1 MATERT
7 VTARGAAKQMT
18 LGELRQ
24 FVAGLDDAEAAESTP
39 IRAKVT
45 WGGGLQ
51 EIQATAVRFG
61 DSPQTAR
68 EAHGGKPG

>member
-7 VTARGAAKQMT
+7 VTAKGAAKRMT

-24 FVAGLDDAEAAESTP
+24 FIDALDHAGAADSTP
-39 IRAKVT
+39 IGAKVT

-51 EIQATAVRFG
+51 QIQATAVRFG
-61 DSPQTAR
+61 DEVADR
-68 EAHGGKPG
+68 AG